1 MELLFILVF
10 LIMLMTAFSTS
21 LKETKKNKYIKD

>member
-1 MELLFILVF
+1 MELLFILLF

-21 LKETKKNKYIKD
+21 LRETKK